1 MTAVGEPGCGS
12 KAAGGGELYMSALSG
27 PQCPAIQSN
36 ITLDVSVRFC
46 LDEMDV

>member
-12 KAAGGGELYMSALSG
+12 KVGGGELYMSALSG
-27 PQCPAIQSN
+27 PQCPDIQSN
-36 ITLDVSVRFC
+36 ITLDVSVRFS